1 MMLSRT
7 SFGRQ
12 AVRAFRKQCL
22 STSQRGMAS
31 AAAPKGYDYE
41 TTEAAGVKLACRDF
55 PAPTTTLTVVAKAGS
70 RYQPLP
76 GYSDALANF
85 AFKSTTKRSALRITR
100 ESELLGGQFS
110 AYHSRENV
118 VLTTKFLSADLPYY
132 AELLAE
138 VLSNAKYSAYE
149 LSEVVVDHV
158 KLSQQE
164 LVANPSLQALD
175 AVHNV
180 AFHRGLGNPLIPSP
194 SAPLNVDA
202 DGVAAFSKNVYTK
215 ATTAVISNGAN
226 ASEVS
231 KWVGQFFSGVPASPA
246 SGAVAS
252 EASKYY
258 GGEQRIA
265 SQAGNAMV
273 IAFPGSSSFGTNG
286 YKPEFNVLAA
296 LLGGQSTI
304 KWSTGSSLLSKA
316 VEGVSGVSVSAKQA
330 TYSDAGLFHIT
341 ISGQAES
348 VAQAS
353 KSVVETI
360 KKVASGNIASEDIK
374 KAIALAKF
382 RALECGQNLTSGVE
396 LTGSALVHGSQPF
409 QIAGV
414 GQSIEKVTEQQVK
427 EAAKS
432 LLAGKAS
439 VASVGDLFRIPYASE
454 LGLTV

>member
-1 MMLSRT
+1 MLSRT

-12 AVRAFRKQCL
+12 AVQAFRKQCL

-138 VLSNAKYSAYE
+138 VLSNAKYSARIGR
-149 LSEVVVDHV
+149 
-158 KLSQQE
+158 QPF
-164 LVANPSLQALD
+164 A
-175 AVHNV
+175 
-180 AFHRGLGNPLIPSP
+180 PSP
-194 SAPLNVDA
+194 RCCSQRPSTAASEPTDPPLLPAPLNVDA
-202 DGVAAFSKNVYTK
+202 NGVAAFTKNVYTK

-252 EASKYY
+252 EASKYF

-374 KAIALAKF
+374 KAIALARF